1 MPTPDV
7 PYRFDL
13 ELEVSG
19 SPEQVW
25 AAIASPEGISA
36 WMMPAELDPR
46 VGGAVTFHMGPR
58 EEDVSEGT
66 VTAFEPGRRIAY
78 EEDWAALTGHAGAA
92 ASPLMTEF
100 VVEARSGGT
109 CVVRV
114 VTSAFGSGAEWEQ
127 EFWGEMETGWA
138 PVLDNLRLYLAH
150 FPGQHATQLWAG
162 STFTVP
168 ADAAIAAVRAA
179 MGIGAVGDAVAVR
192 DVTGTLERSIE
203 HHFLVRTHQPVPGL
217 LSCFA
222 FGADDSSAV
231 HLHGHLFSPEAPAY
245 VEREQ
250 ASWQGW
256 LDDLAAAAADADTP
270 AEPTR

>member
-7 PYRFDL
+7 PYRFEV
-13 ELEVSG
+13 ELEVTG

-25 AAIASPEGISA
+25 AAIASAEGISA
-36 WMMPAELDPR
+36 WMMPAEFDARL
-46 VGGAVTFHMGPR
+46 GGAVAFHMGPG
-58 EEDVSEGT
+58 EEETSEGT
-66 VTAFEPGRRIAY
+66 VTAFEPGQRLAY

-127 EFWGEMETGWA
+127 EFWDEMETGWA

-150 FPGQHATQLWAG
+150 FPGQQATPLWV
-162 STFTVP
+162 SSRFTVP
-168 ADAAIAAVRAA
+168 AAAAIGAVRSA
-179 MGIGAVGDAVAVR
+179 MGIGAVGEEVAVR
-192 DVTGTLERSIE
+192 DVTGTLERSLD
-203 HHFLVRTHQPVPGL
+203 HHFLVRTHRPVPGL

-222 FGADDSSAV
+222 FGTAEDSAI
-231 HLHGHLFSPEAPAY
+231 HLQGHLFSPEARAY

-250 ASWQGW
+250 ASWQRW
-256 LDDLAAAAADADTP
+256 LDALAGEAT
-270 AEPTR
+270 AEPAR

>member
-1 MPTPDV
+1 LPTPDV
-7 PYRFDL
+7 PYRFAV

-25 AAIASPEGISA
+25 AAIASAEGISA
-36 WMMPAELDPR
+36 WMMPTELDAR
-46 VGGAVTFHMGPR
+46 LGGAVTFHMGPG
-58 EEDVSEGT
+58 EEEVSEGT
-66 VTAFEPGRRIAY
+66 VTAFEPGQRLAY

-92 ASPLMTEF
+92 VTPLMTEF

-114 VTSAFGSGAEWEQ
+114 VTSAFGSGEDWEQ

-138 PVLDNLRLYLAH
+138 PMLDNLRLYLAH
-150 FPGQHATQLWAG
+150 FPGQQVTPLSARSQ
-162 STFTVP
+162 FTVP
-168 ADAAIAAVRAA
+168 PDAAIGAVRAA
-179 MGIGAVGDAVAVR
+179 MGIGAVGDAVAAR
-192 DVTGTLERSIE
+192 DVTGTVERSID

-222 FGADDSSAV
+222 FGTDEVSAV
-231 HLHGHLFSPEAPAY
+231 HLVGHLFSSEAPAY

-250 ASWQGW
+250 ASWQRW
-256 LDDLAAAAADADTP
+256 LDDLAAAEAP